1 MRLRHAVI
9 LTMTVVGSSLSAQTS
24 RPAGALP
31 DVLPDVRPDV
41 LPFKAT
47 ETTLANGLK
56 VVVVPT
62 GFPNLVSIQIP
73 VQTGS
78 RNEVEPGKSG
88 FAHFFEHLMFR
99 GTPKN
104 PPEKY
109 RQIMAK
115 AGARDNASTGDD
127 STHYYSTFAKE
138 DLETILAVYADMFQ
152 NLSYS
157 EADFKTEAR
166 AILGEYNKNSAEP
179 LEKLFEVQRDRF
191 YQTHTYK
198 HTTMGFIRDIENMPN
213 EYAYSKL
220 FFERWYRPQFTTV
233 IVAGD
238 VTPDAV
244 LPLVEKYW
252 GNWRGLGARGSGLD
266 GGNTM
271 PVQIPKEPPPTGQKY
286 VHVPWTSDTLP
297 WVTVGFPGP
306 AFDENGKDSAAV
318 EMLGTIYF
326 GQTSDLYK
334 KLVVAEQKVDVLQVD
349 VPSSIDSALLTV
361 MARVKSPADAVY
373 VRDQILSAIAQ
384 ARSVQVPAER
394 LAEAKSNT
402 RYSFARTIDS
412 TERVAAVLA
421 AYAPYKRS
429 YQTANNF
436 YRALDSLTP
445 GDLQAAARRYFTDA
459 GLIVATL
466 SKDPLAAAIEKAP
479 AFQAQT
485 SSGGPASG
493 TAGGVVFGLPPALSA
508 GAAALQ
514 IVMQKSSSPLVNL
527 KLLFTVGSAHDPQGK
542 EGLSALTAAMM
553 TRAGSRALTIDQI
566 NAALYPTAGSF
577 SARSDKEMTS
587 LTGIIHRDNW
597 QKFLP
602 VVLPQLLDNGWRQE
616 DFERLKT
623 QQTNALVQDLRSSNE
638 EELGK
643 ERLQV
648 NVFRG
653 TPYGHVAL
661 GTVAGLRSIT
671 LDDVKAFARQMYT
684 NANLTVGVSGDV
696 SDDMVNELRAR
707 LQALPD
713 GPAAPK
719 VAVQGR
725 KASGLEVEI
734 LEKDTRAVAMS
745 LGFPIDVSRPH
756 PDFAALS
763 VVRSW
768 LGEHRLSS
776 GQLYQRIREERGINY
791 GDYAYIEAFP
801 RGMFQF
807 FPDPNVARSRQLFE
821 IWIRPVVPANAQMS
835 LRIAM
840 YELRKLV
847 ANGLTKEE
855 FEATRDYLMKN
866 VYVMTARQDQQ
877 IGYALDSKWYGI
889 PEFTQY
895 MRAGLSALT
904 LDRVNAAVKRH
915 LNADNL
921 SIVLIAKDAQGLKKT
936 LAADAF
942 SPIKYDGTKDKAL
955 LDQDRV
961 IGALKLGIPESQITV
976 TPIADVFAR

>member
-9 LTMTVVGSSLSAQTS
+9 LAMTVVGSSLSAQTS
-24 RPAGALP
+24 GTGASST
-31 DVLPDVRPDV
+31 DV

-47 ETTLANGLK
+47 ETTLPNGLK

-99 GTPKN
+99 GTPKT

-109 RQIMAK
+109 RQIMAS

-166 AILGEYNKNSAEP
+166 AILGEYNKNSAQP
-179 LEKLFEVQRDRF
+179 LEKLFEMQRDRF
-191 YQTHTYK
+191 YQAHTYK

-238 VTPDAV
+238 VTPEAV
-244 LPLVEKYW
+244 LPLVQKYW
-252 GNWRGLGARGSGLD
+252 GAWKGVSSGGSAR
-266 GGNTM
+266 
-271 PVQIPKEPPPTGQKY
+271 PVQIPKEPPPSSAKY

-297 WVTVGFPGP
+297 WVTVAFPGP
-306 AFDENGKDSAAV
+306 AFDENSKESAAV

-334 KLVVAEQKVDVLQVD
+334 KLVVAEQKVDQLRAD
-349 VPSSIDSALLTV
+349 VPSSIDSSLFTV
-361 MARVKSPADAVY
+361 TARVKNPADAAY
-373 VRDQILSAIAQ
+373 VRDQMLSTFAA
-384 ARSVQVPAER
+384 ARFSQVAAER
-394 LAEAKSNT
+394 LGEAKSNT

-412 TERVAAVLA
+412 TERVAAVVA
-421 AYAPYKRS
+421 AYTPYKRS
-429 YQTANNF
+429 YQTVNNF
-436 YRALDSLTP
+436 YRTLESLAP
-445 GDLQAAARRYFTDA
+445 GDLQATAAKYFTDA

-466 SKDPLAAAIEKAP
+466 SKDSLPAAIEKAP
-479 AFQAQT
+479 PLKAPSAIT
-485 SSGGPASG
+485 ATPAPPVH
-493 TAGGVVFGLPPALSA
+493 GVVFGAPPS
-508 GAAALQ
+508 GEFSTSWP
-514 IVMQKSSSPLVNL
+514 IVLQKSPSPLINV
-527 KLLFTVGSAHDPQGK
+527 KLLFGVGSAYDPAGK
-542 EGLSALTAAMM
+542 EGLSALTAAMV
-553 TRAGSRALTIDQI
+553 TQSGSKLLTIDEI
-566 NAALYPTAGSF
+566 NALLYPMAGTF
-577 SARSDKEMTS
+577 VARADKELTS
-587 LTGIIHRDNW
+587 ITGVIHRDNW
-597 QKFLP
+597 NKFVPL
-602 VVLPQLLDNGWRQE
+602 VLSQLVDNGWRQE

-623 QQTNALVQDLRSSNE
+623 RQMNALVQDLRSSNE

-643 ERLQV
+643 ERLQT

-661 GTVAGLRSIT
+661 GTVAGLRAIT
-671 LDDVKAFARQMYT
+671 LDDVRTFARTMYT
-684 NANLTVGVSGDV
+684 RANLTLGVSGNT
-696 SDDMVNELRAR
+696 SDDMVRALTAW
-707 LQALPD
+707 LQLLPE
-713 GPAAPK
+713 GTAAAHA
-719 VAVQGR
+719 AVEPR
-725 KASGLEVEI
+725 RPFGLEVEI
-734 LEKDTRAVAMS
+734 LEKDTRAVAIS
-745 LGFPIDVSRPH
+745 LGFPIDVTRSH
-756 PDFAALS
+756 PDFVALS
-763 VVRSW
+763 IVRSW

-776 GQLYQRIREERGINY
+776 GQLYQRIREERGMNY

-821 IWIRPVVPANAQMS
+821 IWIRPVEPANAQMS
-835 LRIAM
+835 LRIAV
-840 YELRKLV
+840 YELQKLI
-847 ANGLTKEE
+847 AHGLTKEQ
-855 FEATRDYLMKN
+855 FEGTRDYLMKN
-866 VYVMTARQDQQ
+866 VFVMTARQDQQ
-877 IGYALDSKWYGI
+877 LGSALDSKWYGI
-889 PEFTQY
+889 PAFTEH
-895 MRAGLSALT
+895 MRAGLSKLT
-904 LDRVNAAVKRH
+904 LDQVNTAITRH
-915 LNADNL
+915 LNAENL
-921 SIVLIAKDAQGLKKT
+921 SIVIIAKDAQGLKQT
-936 LAADAF
+936 LVADAF
-942 SPIKYDGTKDKAL
+942 SPIKYDGAKDKAL
-955 LDQDRV
+955 LDEDRA
-961 IGALKLGIPESQITV
+961 IGALKLRIAASAVTV